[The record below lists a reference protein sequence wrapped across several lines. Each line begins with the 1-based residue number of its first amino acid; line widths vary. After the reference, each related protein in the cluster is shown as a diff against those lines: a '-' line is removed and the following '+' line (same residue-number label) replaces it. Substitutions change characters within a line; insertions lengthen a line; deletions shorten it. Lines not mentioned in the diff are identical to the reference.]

1 LAGRPGLALLQKCLA
16 ASFDPAE
23 PAATQAFLAAQSP
36 EAQSILAALLMDRA
50 PTEPGTIARDT
61 LRSLRRHQLEARRNA
76 LTARLRQAGLPPA
89 EVARLQAE
97 VVDIMQE
104 ISQVSGSH

>member
-1 LAGRPGLALLQKCLA
+1 
-16 ASFDPAE
+16 
-23 PAATQAFLAAQSP
+23 
-36 EAQSILAALLMDRA
+36 MDRA
-50 PTEPGTIARDT
+50 PIEPGTIARDT